1 MKVNAR
7 LFDRVV
13 TEPFDIQEL
22 ENGSTVELHSL
33 NQNEELYQEYAM
45 KAKFAVWACK
55 DGKHY
60 RLLIEDGYY
69 AEMRELYGRRVN
81 QTWVNFWDDVEKG
94 RGKIMKC
101 FFIPLTIIIFIAITL
116 LMIFSKQLGEQGQLW
131 AMGAVLVIFV
141 VCNVIINKKIDNII
155 QTSNANAVDKIKKIV
170 GGNRFD
176 ALMEAQKDYYDKF
189 FGIEED
195 EEEAPV
201 EETSESE
208 EVKEE
213 Q

>member
-1 MKVNAR
+1 MY
-7 LFDRVV
+7 
-13 TEPFDIQEL
+13 I
-22 ENGSTVELHSL
+22 
-33 NQNEELYQEYAM
+33 
-45 KAKFAVWACK
+45 
-55 DGKHY
+55 
-60 RLLIEDGYY
+60 
-69 AEMRELYGRRVN
+69 
-81 QTWVNFWDDVEKG
+81 
-94 RGKIMKC
+94 
-101 FFIPLTIIIFIAITL
+101 
-116 LMIFSKQLGEQGQLW
+116 
-131 AMGAVLVIFV
+131 
-141 VCNVIINKKIDNII
+141 IINKKIDNII